1 MFKRSDCCAL
11 TIGGFLLLLA
21 AALMA
26 WTGLAAH
33 HKRAPQSLRMAQT
46 LTALQADCLT
56 CHSPQAQTPVF
67 AHPAVS
73 LHSAPTATAQAD
85 LDAQL
90 YDLGRRIE
98 ALPDRRDE
106 HHQEAVAAFLH
117 TYDETRSIA
126 AEASPRVV
134 ERALWRLAEIESLVQ
149 ALEHQAS
156 PYRWNPSD
164 GTTAPPDSTV
174 LSAAPPSPGAAV
186 ADRGAPL
193 GECTFT
199 SPWVVTGERQHV
211 LPQEIVYATHRRG
224 PPAGLFL
231 ESM

>member
-1 MFKRSDCCAL
+1 MFKRSDCCVL

-26 WTGLAAH
+26 WTGLAEQT
-33 HKRAPQSLRMAQT
+33 PQSLRMAQT
-46 LTALQADCLT
+46 LTALQANCLT

-73 LHSAPTATAQAD
+73 LHSAPTAAAQAD

-98 ALPDRRDE
+98 ALPDPRDE
-106 HHQEAVAAFLH
+106 DHQEAVVAFLH
-117 TYDETRSIA
+117 TYDETRGIA

-134 ERALWRLAEIESLVQ
+134 ERAWWRLAEIESLVQ

-156 PYRWNPSD
+156 PYRWSPSD
-164 GTTAPPDSTV
+164 GTTPPPDSTV
-174 LSAAPPSPGAAV
+174 LSAAPTSPGV
-186 ADRGAPL
+186 MVTDRGARP

-199 SPWVVTGERQHV
+199 SHWAVTGERQCV
-211 LPQEIVYATHRRG
+211 LPPEIVYATHRRG
-224 PPAGLFL
+224 PPAVLFL